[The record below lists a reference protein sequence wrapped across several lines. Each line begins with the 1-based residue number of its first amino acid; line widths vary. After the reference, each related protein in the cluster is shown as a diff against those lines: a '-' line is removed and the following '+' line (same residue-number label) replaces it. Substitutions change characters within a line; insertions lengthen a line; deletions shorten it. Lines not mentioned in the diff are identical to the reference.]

1 MEHHYFFVL
10 FIIRCSRIK
19 KLWKQKQKH
28 VTWKRRKRRTGKEGS
43 AKSLSLSYSLQCSAW
58 LLFVLSDNNSIPENH
73 LLLVQ
78 YFMKPRMALFLL
90 VEPPQ
95 LCEYGLQEYSFAWQC
110 LKFHVPTYKLNM
122 YLKWWRIFIVCFSFF
137 FCVRVD
143 LNTKSIYRV
152 TMVPFLSYRVLPLV
166 LGTMTLGYINLVITF
181 SGISV
186 GSYRRRGC
194 YLIDFLDSME
204 LFT

>member
-137 FCVRVD
+137 CVCVCGSEYKI
-143 LNTKSIYRV
+143 NIQGNHGS
-152 TMVPFLSYRVLPLV
+152 LSLLSC
-166 LGTMTLGYINLVITF
+166 TA
-181 SGISV
+181 ISV
-186 GSYRRRGC
+186 RYNDTWIYQPSYNVFRDKCG
-194 YLIDFLDSME
+194 
-204 LFT
+204 